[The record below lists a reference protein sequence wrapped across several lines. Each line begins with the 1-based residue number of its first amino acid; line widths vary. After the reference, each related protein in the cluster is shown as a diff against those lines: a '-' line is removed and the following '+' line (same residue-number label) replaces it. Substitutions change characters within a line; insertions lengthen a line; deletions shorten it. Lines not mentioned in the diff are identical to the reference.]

1 MLALQ
6 GTVVPGLRCMLRVA
20 RTPDQFA
27 AVVGHEIGH
36 AIANHA
42 NERLTQELAVQ
53 GGLMLP

>member
-6 GTVVPGLRCMLRVA
+6 GTVVLGLRCMLRVA
-20 RTPDQFA
+20 RTPDQLVTIFD
-27 AVVGHEIGH
+27 HEIGH